1 MGWEVFDVTVHSA
14 RRIFSGIFGYLLF
27 ILLGMLVC
35 AQDSRAQ
42 ETTSIFVFDV
52 EESTSF
58 RVLRNDAHLTTA
70 TSTSEGVVRC
80 FTPTTAGDRFEIFED
95 TTSTTQP
102 PLPPIAVSASA
113 STQWCASV
121 SWLPSSNPEVVGY
134 VVSWGRSSVAAGAP
148 AYSASHTVW
157 NGASHDICGLPT
169 CTWYFT
175 VKSLNFLD
183 MTSAYS
189 PEDTVVID
197 PHPTGVRNGKSRF
210 ILDQNSPNP
219 FNPTTA
225 ISFEIPTSAKVR
237 LEVFDVR
244 GALVATLVND
254 DMPPGRQSV
263 VWDGSNSRGHP
274 VASGHY
280 FYRLTAGKE
289 VITKKMILLK

>member
-1 MGWEVFDVTVHSA
+1 VLHAYD
-14 RRIFSGIFGYLLF
+14 RR
-27 ILLGMLVC
+27 
-35 AQDSRAQ
+35 RP
-42 ETTSIFVFDV
+42 
-52 EESTSF
+52 F
-58 RVLRNDAHLTTA
+58 RNIRGHHLDDA
-70 TSTSEGVVRC
+70 TSSATDCRLCVGEHAVVREC
-80 FTPTTAGDRFEIFED
+80 
-95 TTSTTQP
+95 
-102 PLPPIAVSASA
+102 
-113 STQWCASV
+113 
-121 SWLPSSNPEVVGY
+121 
-134 VVSWGRSSVAAGAP
+134 AP